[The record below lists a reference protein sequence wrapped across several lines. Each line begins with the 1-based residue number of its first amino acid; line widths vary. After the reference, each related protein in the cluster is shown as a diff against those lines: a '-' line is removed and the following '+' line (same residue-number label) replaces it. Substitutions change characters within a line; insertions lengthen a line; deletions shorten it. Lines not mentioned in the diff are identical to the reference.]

1 MFQEEKFFDNNQKF
15 YPYDSI
21 NIINS
26 IKEKNNNNIKNN
38 TNNTNNT
45 NNINYSININNQELT
60 YNKQYYEIF
69 NLKK

>member
-1 MFQEEKFFDNNQKF
+1 MFQEEKFFDNNQKY

-26 IKEKNNNNIKNN
+26 IKEKNNTNIKTNIKNN
-38 TNNTNNT
+38 TNNINNL
-45 NNINYSININNQELT
+45 IIINNQELT

-69 NLKK
+69 NIKK

>member
-1 MFQEEKFFDNNQKF
+1 MFQEEKFFDNNQKY

-26 IKEKNNNNIKNN
+26 IKEKNNTNIKTNIKNN
-38 TNNTNNT
+38 TNNINNL
-45 NNINYSININNQELT
+45 ININNQELT

-69 NLKK
+69 NIKK

>member
-38 TNNTNNT
+38 TNNINNL
-45 NNINYSININNQELT
+45 IIINNQELT

-69 NLKK
+69 NIKK